1 MKKSINQLRKVNFL
15 LYKNKPSTNN
25 HKISNIFSPKLCMN
39 KPFQRSTSNIHHK
52 LNIPFYKT
60 LSFEENNLKENLENP
75 SYQKKKSLEEIKK
88 KSKTLTKYEY
98 TPNIDN
104 NLVDN
109 KFYYNFI
116 CLGKEVKKAEI
127 NKILSPSLKYFLY
140 NISER
145 NKKQKLTIK
154 SLFQNYNTSKYS
166 LKKKFIH
173 PNYSLIDNNLKI
185 KYKNLLN
192 LPHIIRNKYSP
203 IVIKSNEQK
212 KLDDDEEDKSD
223 GNSSFENNYFNS
235 YIDQYIKKNLNEKKN
250 EEIKNENKTTN
261 KINISSIPFFQRNN
275 LKQQKEEFLRIKN
288 KALNKL
294 NFSNN
299 IKNKIPIRKNK
310 FKIKYITIKK

>member
-1 MKKSINQLRKVNFL
+1 M
-15 LYKNKPSTNN
+15 
-25 HKISNIFSPKLCMN
+25 
-39 KPFQRSTSNIHHK
+39 
-52 LNIPFYKT
+52 
-60 LSFEENNLKENLENP
+60 
-75 SYQKKKSLEEIKK
+75 
-88 KSKTLTKYEY
+88 
-98 TPNIDN
+98 
-104 NLVDN
+104 
-109 KFYYNFI
+109 
-116 CLGKEVKKAEI
+116 
-127 NKILSPSLKYFLY
+127 
-140 NISER
+140 
-145 NKKQKLTIK
+145 
-154 SLFQNYNTSKYS
+154 
-166 LKKKFIH
+166 
-173 PNYSLIDNNLKI
+173 IDNNLKI

-250 EEIKNENKTTN
+250 EEIKNENKNKTTS

>member
-1 MKKSINQLRKVNFL
+1 M
-15 LYKNKPSTNN
+15 
-25 HKISNIFSPKLCMN
+25 
-39 KPFQRSTSNIHHK
+39 
-52 LNIPFYKT
+52 
-60 LSFEENNLKENLENP
+60 
-75 SYQKKKSLEEIKK
+75 
-88 KSKTLTKYEY
+88 
-98 TPNIDN
+98 
-104 NLVDN
+104 
-109 KFYYNFI
+109 
-116 CLGKEVKKAEI
+116 
-127 NKILSPSLKYFLY
+127 
-140 NISER
+140 
-145 NKKQKLTIK
+145 
-154 SLFQNYNTSKYS
+154 
-166 LKKKFIH
+166 
-173 PNYSLIDNNLKI
+173 IDNNLKI

-250 EEIKNENKTTN
+250 EEIKNENKNKTTS

-299 IKNKIPIRKNK
+299 IKNKIPVRTNK